1 MTNPATRATDGR
13 VEFEGGYATGAGLY
27 NGTDR
32 PVVEAHPD
40 GGYEVSYFYGGP
52 TNEPKK
58 YDYSQTGTSLFN
70 VDLGGQDH
78 TFHCG
83 FKEKKR
89 NLTVNAGT
97 GGSVSP
103 SGTNSYRVK
112 KPIDITATP
121 DNGYEFT
128 GWTITEGDVTIK
140 DPGSLNTTAT
150 LHNTNSTITANFES
164 PLSISDYVLTG
175 NNGVI
180 LSRGESYVI
189 GTADWYSIAYGNGKY
204 VAVGASKGNNGA
216 YSGYITNSA
225 DGVNWSTPKRL
236 VVSGNGSTTKC
247 KTVMYASGKFV
258 AAGLRDVDDFDP
270 YSSIAISND
279 GDNWTFASKF
289 SNTSYFNTYYGV
301 AHGNCKYVAVG
312 SYSNR
317 NLISAVS
324 TDAVSWSGYDVA
336 GPGTG
341 ILKGIIFAQDVF
353 WAFKNGTVYRSVDG
367 ITWTSHSMGGLK
379 TCNSMAFGNGV
390 FVAVGDDGYI
400 STSTNGTIWGTAFM
414 AGTSKWKSVIYSDGK
429 FVVVG
434 EDGYIS
440 FSNDGMSWSEPI
452 PIRDNSGN
460 KVKTTFNSILRL
472 AD

>member
-1 MTNPATRATDGR
+1 
-13 VEFEGGYATGAGLY
+13 
-27 NGTDR
+27 
-32 PVVEAHPD
+32 
-40 GGYEVSYFYGGP
+40 
-52 TNEPKK
+52 
-58 YDYSQTGTSLFN
+58 
-70 VDLGGQDH
+70 
-78 TFHCG
+78 
-83 FKEKKR
+83 
-89 NLTVNAGT
+89 
-97 GGSVSP
+97 
-103 SGTNSYRVK
+103 
-112 KPIDITATP
+112 
-121 DNGYEFT
+121 
-128 GWTITEGDVTIK
+128 
-140 DPGSLNTTAT
+140 
-150 LHNTNSTITANFES
+150 
-164 PLSISDYVLTG
+164 VLTG

-180 LSRGESYVI
+180 LSRGESYVV

-204 VAVGASKGNNGA
+204 VAVGASRSNNGA
-216 YSGYITNSA
+216 YSGYVTSSA

-236 VVSGNGSTTKC
+236 VVPGNGSATNC
-247 KTVMYASGKFV
+247 KTVIYASGKFV
-258 AAGLRDVDDFDP
+258 AAGLRDVDDFDS

-279 GDNWTFASKF
+279 GDNWSFAPKF
-289 SNTSYFNTYYGV
+289 SSTSYFNTYYGV

-312 SYSNR
+312 TYGNR
-317 NLISAVS
+317 QLISAVS
-324 TDAVSWSGYDVA
+324 IDAVSWSGYDVA

-341 ILKGIIFAQDVF
+341 ILKGIIFAQDAF

-367 ITWTSHSMGGLK
+367 ITWTSHSTGGLK

-440 FSNDGMSWSEPI
+440 SSNDGMSWSEPI

>member
-1 MTNPATRATDGR
+1 
-13 VEFEGGYATGAGLY
+13 
-27 NGTDR
+27 
-32 PVVEAHPD
+32 
-40 GGYEVSYFYGGP
+40 
-52 TNEPKK
+52 
-58 YDYSQTGTSLFN
+58 
-70 VDLGGQDH
+70 
-78 TFHCG
+78 
-83 FKEKKR
+83 
-89 NLTVNAGT
+89 
-97 GGSVSP
+97 
-103 SGTNSYRVK
+103 
-112 KPIDITATP
+112 
-121 DNGYEFT
+121 
-128 GWTITEGDVTIK
+128 
-140 DPGSLNTTAT
+140 
-150 LHNTNSTITANFES
+150 
-164 PLSISDYVLTG
+164 
-175 NNGVI
+175 
-180 LSRGESYVI
+180 
-189 GTADWYSIAYGNGKY
+189 
-204 VAVGASKGNNGA
+204 
-216 YSGYITNSA
+216 
-225 DGVNWSTPKRL
+225 
-236 VVSGNGSTTKC
+236 
-247 KTVMYASGKFV
+247 MYASGKFV